1 MKNLSCLKSGFSF
14 LRSPSRWKAASAV
27 VLVLGEWLLVGWA
40 SAQEPT
46 RLEESHR
53 SFFVRLAQ
61 LSPTEAESLGAA
73 LPEDSLA
80 QTPTDSSAAAQQ
92 PVGRESASVK
102 GKVIVN
108 GEMHED
114 PTISRVGMKIF
125 VDGVLAR
132 KVMIHAEEMA
142 GREKAEGRNFAQ
154 YVEDAAS
161 DTAIDVARAGGSVE
175 EIQQAFLKT
184 FKEKVMEDPGQ
195 RRPAK
200 LEIVKVDG
208 LEIWIRITYPGKDPY
223 IEKGRLLSAEDIKHA
238 PPLKSDE
245 ERAHDD
251 FLTLIKSFSSDGL
264 VIISSHGQASYG
276 GEAADKV
283 LQCIDEIKSKLM
295 SGKRINAQDNP
306 CRLGDEFIEELRTHL
321 REGGGR

>member
-1 MKNLSCLKSGFSF
+1 MKNLSWMRNGPILFQF
-14 LRSPSRWKAASAV
+14 VLQWKVTLAV
-27 VLVLGEWLLVGWA
+27 VLILGSWLSVGPLWAQEGPAKVARESQLSGSGQLSVANPESLESTPSPDSLVGKA
-40 SAQEPT
+40 RDFSG
-46 RLEESHR
+46 
-53 SFFVRLAQ
+53 
-61 LSPTEAESLGAA
+61 GAK
-73 LPEDSLA
+73 
-80 QTPTDSSAAAQQ
+80 Q
-92 PVGRESASVK
+92 PVGRESVSVK

-132 KVMIHAEEMA
+132 KVMTRAEEMA

-154 YVEDAAS
+154 YVLESASEAAK
-161 DTAIDVARAGGSVE
+161 DVARAGGRDE
-175 EIQQAFLKT
+175 EIQEAWLRT
-184 FKEKVMEDPGQ
+184 FHEKVDEGPGE
-195 RRPAK
+195 RKPTK
-200 LEIVKVDG
+200 LELIEVNG
-208 LEIWIRITYPGKDPY
+208 LEISIRITRDGEKPW
-223 IEKGRLLSAEDIKHA
+223 IEHLSLLNAEDFKHA

-251 FLTLIKSFSSDGL
+251 FLTLIKSFSNDGL

-276 GEAADKV
+276 GEAANKV

-295 SGKRINAQDNP
+295 SGKRINVQDNP
-306 CRLGDEFIEELRTHL
+306 CRLGEEFIEELRTHL